1 MERVTA
7 LKEKMKSEFD
17 AKKQRDVALQQE
29 VERSNKKR
37 KETAKNLASEE
48 EKRITL
54 ESVPEK
60 NQETI
65 ADLEV
70 LEVKLEEDRQA
81 AEQKHS
87 KVLASLQQDTL
98 ELQVGVNLAIA

>member
-1 MERVTA
+1 
-7 LKEKMKSEFD
+7 MKSEFD